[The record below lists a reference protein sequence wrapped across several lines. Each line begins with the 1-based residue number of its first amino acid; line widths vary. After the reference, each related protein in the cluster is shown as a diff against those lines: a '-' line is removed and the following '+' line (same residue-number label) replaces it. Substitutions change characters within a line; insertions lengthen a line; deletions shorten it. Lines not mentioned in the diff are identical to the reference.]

1 MKRLILILLSLLFA
15 VVVFEN
21 CGTARN
27 ARVEE
32 ISYFEENILKFY
44 GEEIYKRESCYNC
57 HTQQIEKENLQL
69 ISLDGLGGKYSS
81 IWLYHYLLEP
91 DALIPQSSMP
101 PFSNLHISPLDK
113 EFFLKVCKEKGL
125 KKSNDK
131 LWDDLCHQA
140 EILSEE
146 LNSRGRNTTPKNTE
160 VLALISYLQDIP
172 SSKKKIE
179 LDSLE
184 YVKQLNKEKI
194 WDNITWD
201 STSIILEIAN
211 NKENINKGKLL
222 FKSNCS
228 LCHGQQ
234 GEGGIGPNL
243 TDEYWLHGGNKLDM
257 ARTIVYGIPEKGMI
271 PWKSQLTPTEVGE
284 LTSYLTSLKDTNP
297 EKAKFPQG
305 KKQ

>member
-21 CGTARN
+21 CGTARKT
-27 ARVEE
+27 RVEE

-44 GEEIYKRESCYNC
+44 GEEIYKRESCFNC

-91 DALIPQSSMP
+91 DALIPQSGMP

-131 LWDDLCHQA
+131 LWDELYHQA
-140 EILSEE
+140 KILSEE

-160 VLALISYLQDIP
+160 V
-172 SSKKKIE
+172 
-179 LDSLE
+179 
-184 YVKQLNKEKI
+184 
-194 WDNITWD
+194 
-201 STSIILEIAN
+201 
-211 NKENINKGKLL
+211 
-222 FKSNCS
+222 
-228 LCHGQQ
+228 
-234 GEGGIGPNL
+234 
-243 TDEYWLHGGNKLDM
+243 
-257 ARTIVYGIPEKGMI
+257 
-271 PWKSQLTPTEVGE
+271 
-284 LTSYLTSLKDTNP
+284 
-297 EKAKFPQG
+297 
-305 KKQ
+305 